1 MKKEQNLWKKI
12 LWVGVV
18 IILVI
23 LVARCNRT
31 QPVEANKTV
40 DTVRKSL
47 QKMVT
52 KEIVTPVKVIVLKP
66 VTFVSK
72 VKTVSTTKAKRDYV
86 LSSKIGGEITFLNAE
101 IGNHVEAGEIL
112 GKIDPEIAQASLHQ
126 AQANFDLANNSY
138 TRQKQ
143 LAEKGLISQ
152 QQLDTAE
159 AQFRIAEATLE
170 MANINLRNSK
180 IISPIKG
187 IVAEKFVSLHEYTSA
202 GKDFVRI
209 IDPSR
214 IEVEIGVSD
223 KDVVRIQPNNVAYL
237 SFSSYPNQR
246 FEGVVANV
254 GTQAKQDVKTFPV
267 KLSFNNKDGLIKGG
281 MIADVTVLLNVYPN
295 AIVIPFYLLQQ
306 TDNGG
311 YYVFVEK
318 NGQAI
323 RCDITIAEI
332 QDDQVRVISGL
343 SSADKLITDGY
354 KYVTDKSPVQV
365 N

>member
-1 MKKEQNLWKKI
+1 MKKEQNLWKKVI
-12 LWVGVV
+12 WVGVV
-18 IILVI
+18 IILVV

-31 QPVEANKTV
+31 QPTEPNKTV
-40 DTVRKSL
+40 DKVRKSF
-47 QKMVT
+47 QKMGV
-52 KEIVTPVKVIVLKP
+52 KEAVTPVKVIVLKP

-72 VKTVSTTKAKRDYV
+72 VKSVSTTKAKRDYI
-86 LSSKIGGEITFLNAE
+86 LSSKVAGEITFLNAE
-101 IGNHVEAGEIL
+101 IGNHVAEGEIL
-112 GKIDPEIAQASLHQ
+112 GRIDPEVAQANLHQ
-126 AQANFDLANNSY
+126 AQANYDLANNSY
-138 TRQKQ
+138 IRQKQ

-152 QQLDTAE
+152 QQLDTSE

-170 MANINLRNSK
+170 MARINLHNSN
-180 IISPIKG
+180 IISPING
-187 IVAEKFVSLHEYTSA
+187 IVAEKFVALHEYTTV

-209 IDPSR
+209 IDSSR

-223 KDVVRIQPNNVAYL
+223 KDIVRIQPNNRAYL
-237 SFSSYPNQR
+237 SFSSYPNKK

-267 KLSFNNKDGLIKGG
+267 RLIFNNQDGLIKGG
-281 MIADVTVLLNVYPN
+281 MIAEVTVLLNVYQS

-306 TDNGG
+306 TENGG

-343 SSADKLITDGY
+343 SSEDKLITEGY
-354 KYVTDKSPVQV
+354 KYVTDKAPVQV